1 MPITNETIIRIL
13 TAGSLAGLLFAV
25 GLRLTIREVID
36 SVRRCRLI
44 LIVVANFVAVPVLV
58 VSLARGFQLDP
69 NLTIGMIILAA
80 APFAPVVPVFAKM
93 ARADLALAAGL
104 TTLFPLLSIFATPFV
119 CELALRAVP
128 GAGTVQFNVSAMLLT
143 LLGTI
148 ALPLGA
154 GMVVHQLAPTI
165 ALRVLR
171 PLEIFSEGG
180 GAISLAFVT
189 FVEIHSIIGT
199 GWWPL
204 LVMILSSELCFV
216 MGYLVAGGNT
226 GSRRVVALGTAN
238 RNIALGILV
247 AIQNF
252 PGTPVIAAVAA
263 NGLLLI
269 LLGLVHV
276 AFWRFWRDR
285 PPAT

>member
-1 MPITNETIIRIL
+1 MPITSETIIRIL

-36 SVRRCRLI
+36 SVRRCRLA
-44 LIVVANFVAVPVLV
+44 LIVLANFVAVPALV
-58 VSLARGFQLDP
+58 VSLAKLFQLDP

-104 TTLFPLLSIFATPFV
+104 TTLFPLLSALATPFV
-119 CELALRAVP
+119 CELALQAVP
-128 GAGTVQFNVSAMLLT
+128 GAGAVQFNVGAMLLT

-154 GMVVHQLAPTI
+154 GM
-165 ALRVLR
+165 ALNQIESTMARRVLR
-171 PLEIFSEGG
+171 PLEIVSEGV

-189 FVEIHSIIGT
+189 FVEFHSIVGT

-204 LVMILSSELCFV
+204 FVMTLSSELCFV
-216 MGYLVAGGNT
+216 LGYLVAAGGT

-238 RNIALGILV
+238 RNIALAILV
-247 AIQNF
+247 AIQSF
-252 PGTPVIAAVAA
+252 PGTPVVAAVVA

-269 LLGLVHV
+269 LLGLLHV
-276 AFWRFWRDR
+276 AFWRFWQDR
-285 PPAT
+285 QRKA